1 VWGKRKAG
9 GKKHGVR
16 YESLGFES
24 EVVQEEAVRGERE
37 PSYISRLGRVRE
49 RGSLLRGR
57 EACYSPEADG
67 ERRCVLIGLIGTDG
81 TTWVKGNQGK
91 GDCL

>member
-9 GKKHGVR
+9 GKKHGMR

-37 PSYISRLGRVRE
+37 PSYISRLGR
-49 RGSLLRGR
+49 
-57 EACYSPEADG
+57 
-67 ERRCVLIGLIGTDG
+67 
-81 TTWVKGNQGK
+81 GK
-91 GDCL
+91 GKR